1 MAFTQADIDALD
13 AAMKLGTLRVRYQ
26 DGREVTYRSLDDM
39 MRIRTMMQGDVSEAP
54 RTALGTVRIYP
65 EYAKGT

>member
-1 MAFTQADIDALD
+1 
-13 AAMKLGTLRVRYQ
+13 MKLGTLRVRYQ
-26 DGREVTYRSLDDM
+26 DGREVTYRSLDEM
-39 MRIRTMMQGDVSEAP
+39 MRLRTMMQGDVSEAP